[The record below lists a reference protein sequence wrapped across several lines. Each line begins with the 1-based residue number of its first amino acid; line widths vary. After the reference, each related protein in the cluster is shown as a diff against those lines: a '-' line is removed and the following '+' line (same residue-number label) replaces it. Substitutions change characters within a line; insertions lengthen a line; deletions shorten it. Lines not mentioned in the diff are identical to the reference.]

1 MRKIS
6 VVTLI
11 LFLLLLL
18 VFLSITILL
27 FSTNNTLVQP
37 ITKLLNIN
45 SATQNVS
52 TPVNNTA
59 KRGYLE
65 TSSDSVL
72 YQFPAL
78 LLENPVKDDLGYSV
92 TISAFDDQDQTYTMR
107 LSPESLSLPFG
118 TCSFE
123 NDGIIDGSVSFTLT
137 QVPALAERLQKGDE
151 ILIRLVYPLDTTGEL
166 IQYAEEKAIQIDA
179 IQNKTY
185 ARPIYPNALCV
196 KNS

>member
-11 LFLLLLL
+11 LFLLLLFL
-18 VFLSITILL
+18 FLSITVLL
-27 FSTNNTLVQP
+27 LSTNNTLVQP

-107 LSPESLSLPFG
+107 LSPESISLPFG
-118 TCSFE
+118 TCSYE
-123 NDGIIDGSVSFTLT
+123 NDGIIDGSVTFTLT

-151 ILIRLVYPLDTTGEL
+151 ILIRLVYPLDTTGEV

>member
-11 LFLLLLL
+11 LLLLLLL

-37 ITKLLNIN
+37 ITQLLSIN

-72 YQFPAL
+72 YQFPAV
-78 LLENPVKDDLGYSV
+78 LLENPKKDELGYSV
-92 TISAFDDQDQTYTMR
+92 MISAFEDVDQTYTMR
-107 LSPESLSLPFG
+107 LSPDSISLPFG

-123 NDGIIDGSVSFTLT
+123 TDGIIDGSVTFTPT
-137 QVPALAERLQKGDE
+137 QVPALAELLQKGDE
-151 ILIRLVYPLDTTGEL
+151 ILIRLTYPLDTTGD
-166 IQYAEEKAIQIDA
+166 IVRYAEEKAIQIDA